1 MHLGRLFSL
10 GWSTQYL
17 PTSQLRFK
25 VDVGVLA
32 ELNRLTSKM
41 PMPKAG
47 LTSKNNAALRQFDDP
62 AVLQRLIALPD
73 RLWAEVK
80 RG

>member
-1 MHLGRLFSL
+1 
-10 GWSTQYL
+10 
-17 PTSQLRFK
+17 
-25 VDVGVLA
+25 VLA
-32 ELNRLTSKM
+32 ELNRITSKM

-47 LTSKNNAALRQFDDP
+47 FTSKNNAALRQFDDP